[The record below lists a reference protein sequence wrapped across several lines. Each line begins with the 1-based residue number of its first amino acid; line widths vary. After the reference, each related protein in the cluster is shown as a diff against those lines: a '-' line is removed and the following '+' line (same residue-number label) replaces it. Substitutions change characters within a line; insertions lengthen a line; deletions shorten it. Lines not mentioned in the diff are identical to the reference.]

1 MIWTPG
7 PPSRPSED
15 AVAAGSF
22 QLYPLTPPAA
32 VSRRFLRNNYGS
44 TQKTMAFPMQ
54 HVLSHVFLDDGGDSN
69 LLELT
74 KFQVVFEC
82 DCGRMP

>member
-1 MIWTPG
+1 
-7 PPSRPSED
+7 
-15 AVAAGSF
+15 
-22 QLYPLTPPAA
+22 
-32 VSRRFLRNNYGS
+32 
-44 TQKTMAFPMQ
+44 MAFPMQ
-54 HVLSHVFLDDGGDSN
+54 HVLSHDFLDDGGDSN